1 MKEKKKKLERERNW
15 RKKKI
20 GEKKIGE
27 KNGKNKCCG
36 NTDYKAKLNWILIS
50 KN

>member
-1 MKEKKKKLERERNW
+1 MKERKKLERERQ
-15 RKKKI
+15 KL
-20 GEKKIGE
+20 EKE

-36 NTDYKAKLNWILIS
+36 NTEYKAKLNWILIS

>member
-1 MKEKKKKLERERNW
+1 MKEERKKLERERQ
-15 RKKKI
+15 KL
-20 GEKKIGE
+20 EKE

-36 NTDYKAKLNWILIS
+36 NTEYKAKLNWILIS